1 MMSEPILVI
10 ESLRHAGASGATL
23 FEGLDLRIAPGEWV
37 TLLGGPGAGKTTL
50 LRLIAEQGL
59 ARVPAHPVLPP
70 RSALPWQGCAQRLAR
85 PLRSAGAPRAEA
97 EGRVREALARVGLA
111 EQAETLP
118 GALSEGEAARLALA
132 GAMLSGAG
140 LLLLDGLADAALAA
154 MLLDWRRESGV
165 AVLCAVRDAAPA
177 AWLGDRVAV
186 LGGGRILQHGPPQ
199 VLYDTPEDARVAELM
214 GPCTLLPGR
223 LVADEDEDGEATIA
237 LDGGARL
244 LGRRG
249 AVRLGEACLA
259 CIRPGRVVVTGG
271 GAADFGEGFLAARV
285 IERRAMGETVALRLA
300 LADGAEVLAHRPAG
314 GAALPGPG
322 APAVLRLPPQDV
334 VILPLPGVVARAP
347 RAT

>member
-1 MMSEPILVI
+1 MSEPILVI
-10 ESLRHAGASGATL
+10 ESLRHAAPSGAPL
-23 FEGLDLRIAPGEWV
+23 IEGLSLRIGQGEWV

-59 ARVPAHPVLPP
+59 ARVPAHLVVPP

-85 PLRSAGAPRAEA
+85 PLRSAGLSRAEA
-97 EGRVREALARVGLA
+97 EGQVRLALARVGLA
-111 EQAETLP
+111 EHAETLP

-132 GAMLSGAG
+132 AAMLSGAG

-154 MLLDWRRESGV
+154 ALLEWRRESGA
-165 AVLCAVRDAAPA
+165 AVLCAVRDAVPA

-186 LGGGRILQHGPPQ
+186 LGGGRILQHGPAQ
-199 VLYDTPEDARVAELM
+199 VLYDAPEDARVARLM

-223 LVADEDEDGEATIA
+223 LVADADEDGDATIA

-244 LGRRG
+244 LGRPG
-249 AVRLGEACLA
+249 AVQLGEACLA

-271 GAADFGEGFLAARV
+271 GGADFGEGFLAARV
-285 IERRAMGETVALRLA
+285 IERRAMGGIVALRLA

-322 APAVLRLPPQDV
+322 APAVVRLPPQDV
-334 VILPLPGVVARAP
+334 VILPVPGLVGRP
-347 RAT
+347 PLAT